1 MSPPP
6 TSPLSVQGDTA
17 LLVRLAAALLPDDEG
32 GEGEE
37 GDEEDAGSQEGE
49 TLSMHDTLLKQ
60 VRRYRKRGRRACASM
75 P

>member
-1 MSPPP
+1 M
-6 TSPLSVQGDTA
+6 QGDTA

-32 GEGEE
+32 GEGEN

-60 VRRYRKRGRRACASM
+60 VCRYRKRGRRACASM